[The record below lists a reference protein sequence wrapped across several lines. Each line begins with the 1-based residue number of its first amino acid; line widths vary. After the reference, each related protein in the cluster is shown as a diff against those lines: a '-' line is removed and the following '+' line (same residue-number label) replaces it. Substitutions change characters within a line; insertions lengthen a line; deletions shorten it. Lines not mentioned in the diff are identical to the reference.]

1 MQKKVLLLRR
11 PLILSLFFLIAFP
24 FLSDQNLAYGQ
35 PCPGQNPRIQR
46 INANISPRIQ
56 SYMLYLPLD
65 YNTNPSATYPVI
77 IYWAGQ
83 GELFDFCTLL
93 SNSLPKV
100 INDGNF
106 PNSVTDNTSQSYS
119 YIVIAPLM
127 NNVQNMN
134 NVFEADAVLN
144 HVKAVYRD
152 IPNRIYMTGISFGSY
167 LLMDYATSTLDNAR
181 TLAAISPVAN
191 CFPNTGPDF
200 SQRVAN
206 LGNGNVSLWGLQCDA
221 DAECSPSWIQG
232 WVNGVNAIDPT
243 QAMYTPVGCVP
254 SGSHY
259 AWDLVYNPSFRING
273 RNIYEWLI
281 LSAQS
286 TLVPVTLK
294 NYTAR
299 LQSDKVIVEWT
310 TTNETNAD
318 KFILEKAGSNQD
330 FKTIAETAA
339 AGNSSTDRKYS
350 LVDDQPGSGTNFYRL
365 SLLNLDGRKEYFE
378 IKKLNNPK
386 GLTGKVNIPN
396 PVRGTLDVYINLDK
410 MERIQIQIF
419 DLNGRLLKEVKK
431 DFSPG
436 MSENKID
443 VSALSHG
450 TYLIRVNGESI
461 SINRKIIIN

>member
-1 MQKKVLLLRR
+1 MQKFHSIIRFTLLVLFLG
-11 PLILSLFFLIAFP
+11 LSIVINA
-24 FLSDQNLAYGQ
+24 Q

-46 INANISPRIQ
+46 VNANISPRIQ
-56 SYMLYLPLD
+56 SYMEYLPLD
-65 YNTNPSATYPVI
+65 YITNPTATYPVI

-119 YIVIAPLM
+119 YIVIAPMM
-127 NNVQNMN
+127 NNTQNMN
-134 NVFEADAVLN
+134 NVFEADAVLDY
-144 HVKAVYRD
+144 VKATYRD
-152 IPNRIYMTGISFGSY
+152 NPNRIYMTGISFGSY
-167 LLMDYATSTLDNAR
+167 LLMDYASSTLENAR

-191 CFPNTGPDF
+191 CFPNTVPDF
-200 SQRVAN
+200 NVRAGN

-254 SGSHY
+254 AGSHY
-259 AWDLVYNPSFRING
+259 AWDLVYNPNFRVNG

-286 TLVPVTLK
+286 AALPVTLK

-299 LQSDKVIVEWT
+299 LQSDRVIVEWT
-310 TTNETNAD
+310 TTNESNAD
-318 KFILEKAGSNQD
+318 RFILERAGANQEFKA
-330 FKTIAETAA
+330 IAETPA
-339 AGNSSTDRKYS
+339 AGNSLVDKKYS
-350 LVDDQPGSGTNFYRL
+350 LVDDQPHAGISYYRL
-365 SLLNLDGRKEYFE
+365 SLVNMDGKKDYFE
-378 IKKLNNPK
+378 VKRLNNPK
-386 GLTGKVNIPN
+386 SLPGKVSIPN
-396 PVRGTLDVYINLDK
+396 PAKGTLDIYVNLDK
-410 MERIQIQIF
+410 RERIHIQLF

-431 DFSPG
+431 DFYPG
-436 MSENKID
+436 VSENKID
-443 VSALSHG
+443 VSTLTHG
-450 TYLIRVNGESI
+450 TYLVKVVGETVTV
-461 SINRKIIIN
+461 NRKIIIN